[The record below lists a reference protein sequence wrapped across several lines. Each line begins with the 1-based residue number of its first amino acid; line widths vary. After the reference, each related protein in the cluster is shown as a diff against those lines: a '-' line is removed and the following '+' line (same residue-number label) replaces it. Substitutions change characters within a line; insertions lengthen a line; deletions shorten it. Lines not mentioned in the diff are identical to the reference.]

1 MLSNTQVVR
10 AVGFGP
16 VTKQLSFYQSAF
28 MRHDLH
34 NDVILYMLQI
44 GKNTSS
50 RIAVTWVVIME
61 GLAYRMPEDVI
72 KASLCL
78 TETIIECKEFKLHQ
92 SSKYD
97 LSTHSNVKNTHNERD
112 LAGISPNGI
121 GLIFREIYPG
131 SIFDGNIDEKPDFIS
146 WFSEIE
152 VVTNFDIIGTFI
164 HIEKFIGSIRN

>member
-1 MLSNTQVVR
+1 
-10 AVGFGP
+10 
-16 VTKQLSFYQSAF
+16 

-50 RIAVTWVVIME
+50 RIAVTWIVIME
-61 GLAYRMPEDVI
+61 DL
-72 KASLCL
+72 L
-78 TETIIECKEFKLHQ
+78 TECLRMLLKLHFASQ
-92 SSKYD
+92 KPS
-97 LSTHSNVKNTHNERD
+97 LSAKRD

-146 WFSEIE
+146 WFSETE
-152 VVTNFDIIGTFI
+152 VVTNFDIIGAFI
-164 HIEKFIGSIRN
+164 HIEKFIGRIRN